1 VLDSLCH
8 KLARPARV
16 TRCLHLVDDWYLPW
30 FNFLLHEVNAHQIC
44 QMAGLCGAGG
54 FMKVRKKVFDDLCR
68 LSLHVNGMSKLAVRS
83 DWVDGLIRFFTGCI
97 FILLIISPHS
107 KLSLLSFTKC
117 EVLFLE

>member
-1 VLDSLCH
+1 
-8 KLARPARV
+8 
-16 TRCLHLVDDWYLPW
+16 
-30 FNFLLHEVNAHQIC
+30 
-44 QMAGLCGAGG
+44 
-54 FMKVRKKVFDDLCR
+54 MKVRKKVFDDLCR